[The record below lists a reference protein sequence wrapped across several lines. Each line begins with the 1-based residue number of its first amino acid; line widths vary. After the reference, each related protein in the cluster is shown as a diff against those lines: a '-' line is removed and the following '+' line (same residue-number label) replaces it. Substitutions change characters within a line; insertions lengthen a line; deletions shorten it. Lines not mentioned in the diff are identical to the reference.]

1 MENKRSRKRKKNN
14 KPLYITIGAASLVVI
29 SAGSFFGYQH
39 YQKSQKEKVI
49 KEFVAQF
56 EKKDFKKLVSTLDE
70 SSIKQNELTK
80 ETAIE
85 KYETIFNNLNLIKI
99 DGTVTDINKDHFKL
113 KFNMTSSFGEIKDIN
128 YEGDIIK
135 NKKGDYA
142 IDWNYSLIFPEMEK
156 GDKVFINHYSPK
168 RGQILDKNNQPLAT
182 ETNYLQYGIV
192 PKELGEGEARE
203 TRVKQVSEK
212 LDTTV
217 ESIKSQLEQSWV
229 TEELFVPLK
238 TLPSDQVV
246 TEMEALNIHHKEISK
261 RYYPLKEAAAQLIG
275 YTGTVTAEELEKD
288 PELSGFE
295 TTGKTGL
302 EAQLD
307 KELRGKIG
315 VRVDIVDENNEVRKA
330 IIDENVTD
338 GKDVHLTIDSNIQ
351 KQAFDSLDNLPGAT
365 VVTAP
370 KTGELTAVV
379 SSPSYDPNEFILG
392 MSQKKYDEYAK
403 DPLNPFLARFAV
415 GFAPGSTF
423 KAITAAI
430 GIDAKV
436 TTPDKTHDISGLKWQ
451 KDGSWGDYFVTRVSD
466 TVSQVNMTDAL
477 VYSDNIYF
485 SKEALEMGEK
495 TYLSGLEKFPFGE
508 KMNVH
513 IPMTPAQISN
523 DGIKSEILL
532 ADTSYGQGQ
541 LLINPIQQAIMYS
554 VFPNKGNLVM
564 PKIIQEEESK
574 TQKDIISENAANLVT
589 NALIQTVENANG
601 TAHVLS
607 NGTTIAAKTGT
618 AEIKEKQDTK
628 GKENSFILAYEPTE
642 GRYLIVS
649 MIEGADG
656 TSAVEKNK
664 TLINSL

>member
-1 MENKRSRKRKKNN
+1 MENNGNRRRKKNN
-14 KPLYITIGAASLVVI
+14 KTLYITIGVVGLVVVSI
-29 SAGSFFGYQH
+29 GSYFGYQQ
-39 YQKSQKEKVI
+39 YQKSQKKKIVE
-49 KEFVAQF
+49 EFVAQF
-56 EKKDFKKLVSTLDE
+56 EKKDFKKLVTTLEED
-70 SSIKQNELTK
+70 SIKQNKLTK
-80 ETAIE
+80 ETVIE
-85 KYETIFNNLNLIKI
+85 KYETIFNNLNLAKI
-99 DGTVTDINKDHFKL
+99 DGKITDINKDHFKL
-113 KFNMTSSFGEIKDIN
+113 KFNMSSSFGEIKNIH
-128 YEGDIIK
+128 YEGDLLK
-135 NKKGDYA
+135 DKKGSYL
-142 IDWNYSLIFPEMEK
+142 IDWNYSLIFPEMK
-156 GDKVFINHYSPK
+156 QGDKVFINHYSPK

-182 ETNYLQYGIV
+182 ETNYLQYGVV
-192 PKELGEGEARE
+192 PKELGEGETRE
-203 TRVKQVSEK
+203 TRIKQVSEK
-212 LDTTV
+212 LDTTIENI
-217 ESIKSQLEQSWV
+217 ESKLKQDWV

-238 TLPSDQVV
+238 TLPSDQIV
-246 TEMEALNIHHKEISK
+246 TEMEELNIHNKEITK

-288 PELSGFE
+288 PSLIGFE
-295 TTGKTGL
+295 VTGKTGL

-307 KELRGKIG
+307 KELRGKMG
-315 VRVDIVDENNEVRKA
+315 VRVDIVDEKNEVRKS
-330 IIDENVTD
+330 IIDENAID
-338 GKDVHLTIDSNIQ
+338 GNDVHLTIDSNIQ
-351 KQAFDSLDNLPGAT
+351 KQAFDSLDHLPGAT
-365 VVTAP
+365 VVTSP
-370 KTGELTAVV
+370 KSGELTAVV

-392 MSQKKYDEYAK
+392 MSQKKYDEYAN

-466 TVSQVNMTDAL
+466 AVSQVNMTDAL

-523 DGIKSEILL
+523 DSINSDILL

-541 LLINPIQQAIMYS
+541 LLINPIQQAVMYS
-554 VFPNKGNLVM
+554 VFPNKGNLVI
-564 PKIIQEEESK
+564 PKIIQEEDSK
-574 TQKDIISENAANLVT
+574 TQKGIISENAANLVT
-589 NALIQTVENANG
+589 TALIQTVENSNG

-642 GRYLIVS
+642 GRYLVLS

-664 TLINSL
+664 NLINNL